1 MDSGACWSLAYGCS
15 CLVCRDDWKKA
26 STCLHFRAEEGSLC
40 FWELSPPP
48 AKFFRSYHLQNGIRV
63 CGFNYKMVAWT
74 KMLLFRA
81 DLQCSDGE
89 TILFAVFLK
98 QILTF
103 PAVQNTVNF
112 FSPGKTIAHL
122 NRGVGGV
129 NNTFLS
135 YPEQVVVCV
144 WVFMEDDL
152 CCHFPI

>member
-1 MDSGACWSLAYGCS
+1 MGLAEVWHMAVAALCVEMTGKKLPLACILEQRRAASVSGSYP
-15 CLVCRDDWKKA
+15 
-26 STCLHFRAEEGSLC
+26 
-40 FWELSPPP
+40 PPP